1 MGGSEGEGGKGKVGE
16 RGEGS
21 GERGR
26 GDEYLIFA
34 FLGCNSTSV
43 LLIRNALSALSS
55 LHHYG

>member
-1 MGGSEGEGGKGKVGE
+1 MGGREKEGGKGKVGE

-21 GERGR
+21 GGRLR